1 MKHVALLFVV
11 LILAGCSSGVGLDT
25 YPYYKKSA
33 GLLGPGIPRYPEL
46 GDFQLNEGT
55 PTIDALLKS
64 FSHNGSKA
72 FMGRGLSQTY
82 FEIYPGRAWCDISF
96 KSGLVN
102 YMFGVQFVQVS
113 GGGVTAVVR
122 NMRTVEGYPVDS
134 KVMEITPKVYA
145 ALVDAQ
151 LFKPALASEQSLK

>member
-1 MKHVALLFVV
+1 M
-11 LILAGCSSGVGLDT
+11 D
-25 YPYYKKSA
+25 
-33 GLLGPGIPRYPEL
+33 
-46 GDFQLNEGT
+46 
-55 PTIDALLKS
+55 
-64 FSHNGSKA
+64 
-72 FMGRGLSQTY
+72 RGLSQTY

-151 LFKPALASEQSLK
+151 LFKPALATEQSLK